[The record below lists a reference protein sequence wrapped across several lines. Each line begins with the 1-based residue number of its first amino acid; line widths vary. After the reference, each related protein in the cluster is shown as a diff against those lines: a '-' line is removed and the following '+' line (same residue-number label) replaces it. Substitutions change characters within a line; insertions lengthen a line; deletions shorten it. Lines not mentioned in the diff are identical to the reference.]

1 MKHFNYNEFKCKC
14 CGELPVEAK
23 ANVEALVE
31 QVLDPAREK
40 LGMPVIVNSGY
51 RCPKHNLAVG
61 GVKNSQHMKGE
72 AADIT
77 TGTAEGNK
85 KLKEVIERL
94 GKYDQ
99 LITYLNADGRIRFIH
114 VSWKRN
120 GGNRMQRL
128 RKV

>member
-1 MKHFNYNEFKCKC
+1 MKYFSYNEFKCRC
-14 CGELPVEAK
+14 CGQLPLEAK
-23 ANVEALVE
+23 LNVEALVNE
-31 QVLDPAREK
+31 VLDPAREE

-51 RCPKHNLAVG
+51 RCPKHNLEAG
-61 GVKNSQHMKGE
+61 GVKNSQHIKGE

-77 TGTAEGNK
+77 TGTVEGNK
-85 KLKEVIERL
+85 KLKEVIGRL

-99 LITYLNADGRIRFIH
+99 LITYPFFLH

-128 RKV
+128 VKR